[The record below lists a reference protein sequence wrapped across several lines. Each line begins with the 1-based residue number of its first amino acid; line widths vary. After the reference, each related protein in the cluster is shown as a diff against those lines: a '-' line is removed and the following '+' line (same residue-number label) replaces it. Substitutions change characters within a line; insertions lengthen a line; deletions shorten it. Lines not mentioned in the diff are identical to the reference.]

1 MNRKSP
7 TCIKFIQLCRK
18 TATLLFRTRYMVQLW
33 PLDLCHLNFK
43 LFSFFTH
50 PPTNV
55 SNRPWAIACDFSTVT
70 TLICQYLEIDPE
82 NCTYD
87 QSDRFS
93 WAPEINKNATSAKIS
108 KDLGGCT
115 GSMKDREITI
125 HFTHRD
131 KIQNSQAVSSF
142 IV

>member
-1 MNRKSP
+1 M
-7 TCIKFIQLCRK
+7 QE
-18 TATLLFRTRYMVQLW
+18 Q
-33 PLDLCHLNFK
+33 
-43 LFSFFTH
+43 
-50 PPTNV
+50 
-55 SNRPWAIACDFSTVT
+55 PWAIACDFGTVT

-93 WAPEINKNATSAKIS
+93 WAPEINKNATSAYPRIW
-108 KDLGGCT
+108 GVAG

-125 HFTHRD
+125 YFTQQD